1 MANPCIIVLNTA
13 ELQHRQRHAKQIATQ
28 LHDQL
33 ASFRT
38 RPFKING
45 IEIQPKTEFKL
56 LGQWFDDKWTFNKQI
71 TTRIQAI
78 NLIRI
83 NALKLLKASNHALN
97 LGLIKTYLSSSAL
110 SLLNYAGCILYTV
123 PRDRLLGS
131 LRTAYNRIIHTM
143 NRYCYTT
150 TLMERTHFNGFFSF
164 DAYCKNL
171 VAKQF
176 SRFIRN
182 NNQNGLSR
190 IKSAKI
196 R

>member
-1 MANPCIIVLNTA
+1 MLDITPSSSPNTNSDLQWICCVCTFHNHSLLKKCEICAA
-13 ELQHRQRHAKQIATQ
+13 EMTKYCKWKEIATQ

-83 NALKLLKASNHALN
+83 NAVKLLKASNHALN

-110 SLLNYAGCILYTV
+110 SLLNYAGCILYT
-123 PRDRLLGS
+123 
-131 LRTAYNRIIHTM
+131 A
-143 NRYCYTT
+143 
-150 TLMERTHFNGFFSF
+150 
-164 DAYCKNL
+164 
-171 VAKQF
+171 
-176 SRFIRN
+176 
-182 NNQNGLSR
+182 
-190 IKSAKI
+190 
-196 R
+196 